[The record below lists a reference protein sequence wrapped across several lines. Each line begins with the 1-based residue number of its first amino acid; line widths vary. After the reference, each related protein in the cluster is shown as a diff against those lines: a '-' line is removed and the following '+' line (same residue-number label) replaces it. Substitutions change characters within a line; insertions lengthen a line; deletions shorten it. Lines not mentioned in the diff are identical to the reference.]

1 MPVLKW
7 EMEIKD
13 HFIKGG
19 KVLSILSRGISSDG
33 VYIDVRE
40 SDSGLAARFFIKYN
54 VNIGGKDYLLMHEQ
68 NVPAEEL
75 TSARVLDK
83 QRLSCMD
90 RDRFSSLLNALTT
103 FVEENEYTS
112 AEELTKVLGDL
123 PRDATS

>member
-112 AEELTKVLGDL
+112 AEELTKMLGDL